1 MSGLAGRNSETR
13 AIVTG
18 GAQGIGFAVA
28 EALADEG
35 CRALALIGRSQE
47 KGDKAVAT
55 LKKSGVDAIF
65 ISADVAKVADCTR
78 AVATALAHFGTLNAL
93 VNAAATSARGSLVE
107 TSEELF
113 DTIFDTN
120 VRGPFFLMQGLV
132 AHLLERKAPGSI
144 VNVLSM
150 SAHAGQSFLTPYS
163 TSKGALMTLTKNVA
177 SSYRKNRIRCNAVL
191 PGWMD
196 TEGEAIVRHPDV
208 HGVSFTGSTEVGRHL
223 GALAG
228 GLLKP
233 ISLELG
239 GNNAFIVL
247 DDADPA
253 AAASAGAWG
262 AFLHQGQICMAA
274 SRHLVHRSLVN
285 DYVAHLSTRAAA
297 LRLGAAGEPEC
308 QLAPVITDEAADAV
322 KAHYGDAGLVLLIEA
337 LGLID
342 GRIRAARC
350 LRDLSTHAS
359 NKEAAHA

>member
-1 MSGLAGRNSETR
+1 MSASADRNSQTR

-47 KGDKAVAT
+47 KGDKAVAS
-55 LKKSGVDAIF
+55 LKKAGVDAIF
-65 ISADVAKVADCTR
+65 ISADVAKVADCKR
-78 AVATALAHFGTLNAL
+78 AVDTAIAHFGTVNAL

-113 DTIFDTN
+113 DTIFATN

-177 SSYRKNRIRCNAVL
+177 NAYRTNRIRCNAVL

-196 TEGEAIVRHPDV
+196 TEGEDIVQKKW
-208 HGVSFTGSTEVGRHL
+208 HGAADDWLERAEAGQPMGQLVKPAQLARLISYMVSPQAGVMTGSLVDYDQ
-223 GALAG
+223 
-228 GLLKP
+228 
-233 ISLELG
+233 
-239 GNNAFIVL
+239 NV
-247 DDADPA
+247 
-253 AAASAGAWG
+253 AGAG
-262 AFLHQGQICMAA
+262 A
-274 SRHLVHRSLVN
+274 
-285 DYVAHLSTRAAA
+285 
-297 LRLGAAGEPEC
+297 E
-308 QLAPVITDEAADAV
+308 
-322 KAHYGDAGLVLLIEA
+322 
-337 LGLID
+337 
-342 GRIRAARC
+342 
-350 LRDLSTHAS
+350 
-359 NKEAAHA
+359 

>member
-1 MSGLAGRNSETR
+1 MNGLAGRNSQTR

-65 ISADVAKVADCTR
+65 ISADVAKVADCKR
-78 AVATALAHFGTLNAL
+78 AVATALGHFGALNAL

-113 DTIFDTN
+113 DQIFDTN

-196 TEGEAIVRHPDV
+196 TEGEDIVQKKWHDAPDDWLAKAEASQPMGQLV
-208 HGVSFTGSTEVGRHL
+208 KPAQLARLITYMISPQAGVMTGSLVDYDQNI
-223 GALAG
+223 AG
-228 GLLKP
+228 V
-233 ISLELG
+233 I
-239 GNNAFIVL
+239 
-247 DDADPA
+247 
-253 AAASAGAWG
+253 
-262 AFLHQGQICMAA
+262 
-274 SRHLVHRSLVN
+274 
-285 DYVAHLSTRAAA
+285 
-297 LRLGAAGEPEC
+297 GE
-308 QLAPVITDEAADAV
+308 
-322 KAHYGDAGLVLLIEA
+322 
-337 LGLID
+337 
-342 GRIRAARC
+342 
-350 LRDLSTHAS
+350 
-359 NKEAAHA
+359 